1 MTWHNK
7 CQSVILYFD
16 RREVFYIFFFFL
28 KVENFPSIYSLPLI
42 LILVVGKGG
51 LGLVLVHFLV
61 FLSEKICLLLEA
73 GVKCLVPRTNFILQS
88 PVSAPHTPNLYPLRK
103 LHPFTMQGHCR
114 HLTQH
119 QQLSTAPIP
128 EKAGCFT
135 ISWKTFAPFKFD
147 SSNTFQKVGTE
158 ERLEN

>member
-1 MTWHNK
+1 MK
-7 CQSVILYFD
+7 FVQVQKILNC
-16 RREVFYIFFFFL
+16 FYGKFSTFFFFFKSRKL
-28 KVENFPSIYSLPLI
+28 PIYSLPLI
-42 LILVVGKGG
+42 LIQVVGKG
-51 LGLVLVHFLV
+51 GLVLVHFL
-61 FLSEKICLLLEA
+61 FFCQEKICLLLEA

-114 HLTQH
+114 HLTQP

-158 ERLEN
+158 ERLKN